1 MMLGG
6 VKPDAAALAVTDI
19 EGYAARAFL
28 AQRVFAGGTFHSFSA
43 MG

>member
-6 VKPDAAALAVTDI
+6 VKPDAAAVTDI